1 MARSILILLFCIPI
15 YADTTHI
22 APTEALSPEG
32 QQAQFHLPP
41 GFEIQLVLADPD
53 IGQPMNLNFD
63 ARGRLWVTSSVEYPF
78 PAQVE
83 GLSPR
88 YERFPQVGGDQPRDW
103 LTVASDFGDDGRASR
118 VERFAEGLNIP
129 IGQTP
134 MRDGSEGIVYSIP
147 AISRYHD
154 TDGDGRADRI
164 ESLYEH
170 FGNIDT
176 HGMANGF
183 TPWIDGWVY
192 GCHGFRNT
200 SKIVDSQGNVTELFS
215 GNTYRFRPDGSTFE
229 LYTRGQVNPFGLT
242 IDPLGNVYSADCHSR
257 PLYQLLRGGTYFR
270 PSWGQPIDD
279 PIGLAPD
286 MIDHDHGSTGICG
299 PAYYA
304 ANHFPADYEDNIF
317 LCNPVTGRVHRD
329 KLVASG
335 STLIA
340 DTQEDFIRCDDP
352 WFRPVDAVV
361 GPDGALYIADFYN
374 AIIGHYEVPLE
385 HEKRDRTQGRVWR
398 VVYREAPP
406 PAPNLAKMNLTEL
419 VQILDTKNQS
429 LRTLAT
435 QQLKDRIKVGDL
447 DLIRLHYPKGSAH
460 ARSHILWILEHV
472 AGLSDSELDEA
483 TGDDNRIV
491 RVHAQKILA
500 ERSVWREQ
508 ERSWTL
514 RALGDS
520 DAFVR
525 RAAADAMGRHA
536 DARFIDPLLEAWER
550 ADKTD
555 THLIHAIRMSIRQQ
569 LLNTD
574 GWSTERSRST
584 PLFEIAAATK
594 TAEAARFA
602 LLSSNTDMDHLE
614 TALRVS
620 AYLLDKETLAALVGR
635 FSSRTNFD
643 PKRSIDLIGALR
655 AGAPLFSSE
664 TLRSWASA
672 AVEQILGNEAVHE
685 RSTIDSAIK
694 LVGSMGLS
702 ELSGGLLTRA
712 ERGNLIAVEAI
723 LAIDPERGSEAA
735 LKALAVAPAAEQTE
749 LAKTLSASAL
759 GSVRLLDAIEAG
771 LAPLDLLRDTLI
783 RQQIGETDP
792 RLLALTGDLPD
803 KSDETLSLMK
813 ERRADYDVADRSFDR
828 GETAFR
834 NYCSACHRI
843 DGEGEVIGPNL
854 DGVNVRGVDRLI
866 EDILDPSRNVDPAFS
881 VTTLR
886 TQGGKTISGIGA
898 RLEGGEIV
906 LTDTAGQLHRIPES
920 EVIEQI
926 HSRESLMPAALGAQI
941 PSSEFHDLLEFLL
954 AERAGK

>member
-1 MARSILILLFCIPI
+1 MARSILILISCIPI
-15 YADTTHI
+15 YADETHI
-22 APTEALSPEG
+22 APTEAQSPE
-32 QQAQFHLPP
+32 AQRELFHLPP
-41 GFEIQLVLADPD
+41 GFEIQLVLADPE

-103 LTVASDFGDDGRASR
+103 LTIASDFGADGRASR
-118 VERFAEGLNIP
+118 VQRFAEGLNIP

-134 MRDGSEGIVYSIP
+134 AGDGSEGIVYSIP
-147 AISRYHD
+147 AISRYRD

-215 GNTYRFRPDGSTFE
+215 GNTYRFRPDGSKFE
-229 LYTRGQVNPFGLT
+229 LYTQGQVNPFGLT

-270 PSWGQPIDD
+270 PSWGQPIED

-304 ANHFPADYEDNIF
+304 ADHFPAEYRDNIF

-352 WFRPVDAVV
+352 WFRPVDAIV

-406 PAPNLAKMNLTEL
+406 AIPNLAEMDLAEL
-419 VQILDTKNQS
+419 VQILDTENQS

-435 QQLKDRIKVGDL
+435 QQLTDRMKAGDL
-447 DLIRLHYPKGSAH
+447 DLIRQSYPEASAL
-460 ARSHILWILEHV
+460 ARSHLLWVLEHV
-472 AGLSDSELDEA
+472 AGLSDAELDEA
-483 TGDDNRIV
+483 IADESRIV

-508 ERSWTL
+508 ERSWAL
-514 RALGDS
+514 RALDDG

-536 DARFIDPLLEAWER
+536 HPRFIDPLLEAWDR
-550 ADKTD
+550 ADEGD
-555 THLIHAIRMSIRQQ
+555 THLIHAARMSIRQQ
-569 LLNTD
+569 LLNTTD
-574 GWSTERSRST
+574 WSTERSRSK
-584 PLFEIAAATK
+584 PLLEIAAATK

-602 LLSSNTDMDHLE
+602 LLASNANTDHLE
-614 TALRVS
+614 TALRVN
-620 AYLLDKETLAALVGR
+620 ADLLDGESLEALVNR
-635 FSSRTNFD
+635 LSEASFD
-643 PKRSIDLIGALR
+643 PKRSIDLIGALSV
-655 AGAPLFSSE
+655 GMPSFSSE

-672 AVEQILGNEAVHE
+672 TVERILGEEAAHE
-685 RSTIDSAIK
+685 RSTIDSAIR
-694 LVGSMGLS
+694 LVGSMGLN
-702 ELSGGLLTRA
+702 ELSGGLLARA
-712 ERGNLIAVEAI
+712 DKGNLVAVEAI
-723 LAIDPERGSEAA
+723 LEIDPERGSEAT
-735 LKALAVAPAAEQTE
+735 LIALAVAPAAKQTE
-749 LAKTLSASAL
+749 LAQVLSASAL
-759 GSVRLLDAIEAG
+759 GSVKLLEAIETG
-771 LAPLDLLRDTLI
+771 RAPLDLLRNTLI
-783 RQQIGETDP
+783 RQQIGETNP
-792 RLLALTGDLPD
+792 RLIALTSVLPD
-803 KSDETLSLMK
+803 KSEETLSLMK
-813 ERRADYDVADRSFDR
+813 ERRAEYDVADRSFDR
-828 GETAFR
+828 GKVAFQ
-834 NYCSACHRI
+834 NYCSVCHRI
-843 DGEGEVIGPNL
+843 DGEGGAIGPNL

-881 VTTLR
+881 VTTIR
-886 TQGGKTISGIGA
+886 ARGGKTISGIGS
-898 RLEGGEIV
+898 RVEGGEIV
-906 LTDTAGQLHRIPES
+906 LTDTTGQLHRVPEA
-920 EVIEQI
+920 EVIEQV
-926 HSRESLMPAALGAQI
+926 HSRASLMPAALGAQI
-941 PSSEFHDLLEFLL
+941 PASEFPHLLEFLL
-954 AERAGK
+954 AERAGR